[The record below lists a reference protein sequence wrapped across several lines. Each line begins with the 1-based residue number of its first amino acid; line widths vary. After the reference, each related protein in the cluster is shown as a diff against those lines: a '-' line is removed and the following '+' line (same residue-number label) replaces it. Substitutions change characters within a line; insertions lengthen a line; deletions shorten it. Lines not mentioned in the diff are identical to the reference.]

1 MRRPRIGVMMAAVGI
16 GVMLAAPEAHA
27 ERIGP
32 LKKLVRGAANAATGW
47 IELPAQIVWT
57 TEVEGSLAGLTVGVA
72 RGLGRSVSRM
82 VVGLYETATF
92 LVRNYPRQGDRDPY
106 GPLIEPAFVVLRPA
120 DKP

>member
-1 MRRPRIGVMMAAVGI
+1 MMGRQGWIAVVIGI
-16 GVMLAAPEAHA
+16 GVMVAASEAHA

-32 LKKLVRGAANAATGW
+32 LKKLVRGAANVATGW
-47 IELPAQIVWT
+47 IELPAQIAWT
-57 TEVEGSLAGLTVGVA
+57 TEVEGSLAGVTVGVG
-72 RGLGRSVSRM
+72 RGLGRSVSRT